1 MISKNS
7 LLAIAI
13 PTYNRAAIL
22 SENLSIM
29 IDEIVR
35 FGIPVYISDDSNN
48 NETEELVWDI
58 KKSYP
63 YIYYNK
69 NVPSLGHDKNCIKT
83 LSVPDEEYVWYL
95 GDAIIIKPGG
105 IQEVLLQI
113 EQYHPDFISVNT
125 FDRVVGIPSK
135 IYSDE
140 NLLLRELGW
149 HLTMT
154 GVTIYSKSVL
164 NELDTF
170 LTENYHNFPQVAL
183 IFQYIANK
191 RCNFLWNDKI
201 LIAGNVNKKSY
212 WHKDVFK
219 VFIDD
224 WSSCIDSLSDK
235 YINETKEVA
244 KVSHSLNTD
253 LYSLKSLVSYRIH
266 GFFSWS
272 EYFHYF
278 HDLRK
283 HSKVNI
289 GIVSLVVFLPRF
301 VFTFFY
307 RLYDKGRKRDLEP
320 V

>member
-1 MISKNS
+1 MIAKNS

-22 SENLSIM
+22 RENLSLM
-29 IDEIVR
+29 LDELGR

-58 KKSYP
+58 KESYP

-83 LSVPDEEYVWYL
+83 LSIPDEEYVWYL

-105 IQEVLLQI
+105 INDVLLKI
-113 EQYHPDFISVNT
+113 EQYHPDFISVNAL
-125 FDRVVGIPSK
+125 DRVVGIPSK
-135 IYSDE
+135 IYSDG

-154 GVTIYSKSVL
+154 GVTIYSKSIL
-164 NELDTF
+164 NELYTF
-170 LTENYHNFPQVAL
+170 PVDNYHNFPQMAL
-183 IFQYIANK
+183 VFQYFANGK
-191 RCNFLWNDKI
+191 CNLLWNDKI
-201 LIAGNVNKKSY
+201 LIAGNVSKKSY
-212 WHKDVFK
+212 WKKDVFK

-224 WSSCIDSLSDK
+224 WSSCINSFSDK

-244 KVSHSLNTD
+244 KVSHSLNTG
-253 LYSLKSLVSYRIH
+253 LYCFKSLVSYRIH
-266 GFFSWS
+266 GFFGWR
-272 EYFHYF
+272 EYLHYF
-278 HDLRK
+278 HELRK
-283 HSKVNI
+283 HSRVNI
-289 GIVSLVVFLPRF
+289 GIVGLIAFLPRF

-307 RLYDKGRKRDLEP
+307 NFYNKRSN
-320 V
+320 VN